1 MKQGAII
8 ETVCGAQE
16 WYPGLL
22 TPMCDE
28 LATFGF
34 LWDSLAGLPTDP
46 RQSKGENLLPRG
58 LWPPSGQSTFR
69 VAGLAEVDLLALA
82 ALVVLEV
89 PVGSALAG

>member
-8 ETVCGAQE
+8 ETVCHAQE

-34 LWDSLAGLPTDP
+34 VWGASSAADGLEAEP
-46 RQSKGENLLPRG
+46 KE
-58 LWPPSGQSTFR
+58 QSTPPR
-69 VAGLAEVDLLALA
+69 ALPA
-82 ALVVLEV
+82 WR
-89 PVGSALAG
+89 PK

>member
-22 TPMCDE
+22 TPRCDE

-34 LWDSLAGLPTDP
+34 LRNSLAGLPTDP
-46 RQSKGENLLPRG
+46 RQSKGDNLLPRG
-58 LWPPSGQSTFR
+58 LCPLGGQSTFR
-69 VAGLAEVDLLALA
+69 VAGLAEVELLTLFS
-82 ALVVLEV
+82 LVELEA
-89 PVGSALAG
+89 PVGATLAG

>member
-8 ETVCGAQE
+8 ERVCGAQE

-46 RQSKGENLLPRG
+46 RQSKGDNLLPRG
-58 LWPPSGQSTFR
+58 L
-69 VAGLAEVDLLALA
+69 
-82 ALVVLEV
+82 
-89 PVGSALAG
+89 